1 MRAARWFCVLC
12 LAVGCSRAHYRE
24 QADYE
29 SYGAIDERNHCP
41 AWQLPR
47 IDITPAPGSRLADV
61 YSIDRPPMPPDDP
74 AAHSYMHCVDGM
86 RGWKHWHDN
95 GDIPSVEPPGWRDSL
110 PVDPDGVITLSPDR
124 AVAIALDNSREYQ
137 TALEQ
142 VYLTALSLTLNRFE
156 FDCRWFLRNTTT
168 LTQFGSSATEA
179 NSVSTLTNFG
189 FERNFPA
196 GGQLLVDL
204 ANSVVVTFRG
214 GQTSVASNIL
224 LQFFQPF
231 LRGGGRD
238 VRLEGLTQAERDLL
252 HAIRDFARFRK
263 NFYADL
269 TTRGNSF
276 LGLLLQ
282 LQNIRNFEA
291 NVASQEQTLRLHEAL
306 LAGGIV
312 STVQLD
318 QVFQSYQ
325 QARFALLQAQ
335 TSFENDLDS
344 YKLSLGLPPEI
355 RVKLDDAQLQPFQL
369 APPELTRDQTAVDTL
384 LAEFRERDAAPTVDE
399 LRNGF
404 ERLRGYTVR
413 GLAFASDLDLEL
425 SRWKTR
431 LADPKSSIDPE
442 NRDRERALYEALVR
456 QRQVTLEGLHALQT
470 QVDQAGQALAERNR
484 TNAWRQLLR
493 LTRLLI
499 ARLGE
504 LFVVETQV
512 RVFLIDLPNVDY
524 DEAAAVQYALCNR
537 LDLMNIRARVVDSW
551 RKITVAANGLEADL
565 NLILTA
571 RPTTEPGSLNPFDFS
586 SQASLYSMAVQFD
599 GPLNRVAARNIYRAS
614 LIDYQRSRRLLMRAE
629 DDVRRAIRRNLRQL
643 RNDRLGFSIARLT
656 LLAAARQLDGARQSL
671 LLTERGTDSTTSTL
685 NILNA
690 LSGLL
695 QARNALIGQYVSY
708 ETNRLQLLLD
718 LEALQLDDR
727 GLPIHETTALDAIA
741 ERGIAPRLADIAD
754 LLPAPAAAP
763 PKQ

>member
-1 MRAARWFCVLC
+1 MLR
-12 LAVGCSRAHYRE
+12 ST
-24 QADYE
+24 Q
-29 SYGAIDERNHCP
+29 
-41 AWQLPR
+41 
-47 IDITPAPGSRLADV
+47 RL
-61 YSIDRPPMPPDDP
+61 I
-74 AAHSYMHCVDGM
+74 
-86 RGWKHWHDN
+86 
-95 GDIPSVEPPGWRDSL
+95 I
-110 PVDPDGVITLSPDR
+110 
-124 AVAIALDNSREYQ
+124 
-137 TALEQ
+137 
-142 VYLTALSLTLNRFE
+142 
-156 FDCRWFLRNTTT
+156 
-168 LTQFGSSATEA
+168 
-179 NSVSTLTNFG
+179 
-189 FERNFPA
+189 
-196 GGQLLVDL
+196 
-204 ANSVVVTFRG
+204 
-214 GQTSVASNIL
+214 
-224 LQFFQPF
+224 
-231 LRGGGRD
+231 
-238 VRLEGLTQAERDLL
+238 
-252 HAIRDFARFRK
+252 
-263 NFYADL
+263 
-269 TTRGNSF
+269 
-276 LGLLLQ
+276 
-282 LQNIRNFEA
+282 
-291 NVASQEQTLRLHEAL
+291 
-306 LAGGIV
+306 
-312 STVQLD
+312 
-318 QVFQSYQ
+318 
-325 QARFALLQAQ
+325 
-335 TSFENDLDS
+335 
-344 YKLSLGLPPEI
+344 
-355 RVKLDDAQLQPFQL
+355 
-369 APPELTRDQTAVDTL
+369 
-384 LAEFRERDAAPTVDE
+384 
-399 LRNGF
+399 
-404 ERLRGYTVR
+404 
-413 GLAFASDLDLEL
+413 
-425 SRWKTR
+425 
-431 LADPKSSIDPE
+431 
-442 NRDRERALYEALVR
+442 
-456 QRQVTLEGLHALQT
+456 
-470 QVDQAGQALAERNR
+470 DQAGQALAERNR
-484 TNAWRQLLR
+484 TNDWRQLLR

-599 GPLNRVAARNIYRAS
+599 GPLNRVAGRNIYRAS